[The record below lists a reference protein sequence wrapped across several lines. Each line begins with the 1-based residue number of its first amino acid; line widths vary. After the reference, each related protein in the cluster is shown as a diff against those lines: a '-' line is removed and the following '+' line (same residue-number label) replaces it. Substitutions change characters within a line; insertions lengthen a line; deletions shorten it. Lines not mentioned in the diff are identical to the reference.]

1 MLCDI
6 VVIVTYFEQILS
18 HIFGLH
24 HLDMTSAYLRS
35 ICVMDADVKS
45 VDTVW
50 FVKVVNEIN
59 ATEDIVTVT

>member
-1 MLCDI
+1 
-6 VVIVTYFEQILS
+6 
-18 HIFGLH
+18 
-24 HLDMTSAYLRS
+24 
-35 ICVMDADVKS
+35 MDADVKS